1 MEKET
6 LAQGSASM
14 VDCVRERLGGLGP
27 VPILI
32 QVISTIGWAVL
43 AVLLCYGGVKLFDLL
58 DPIDYRQEIERGN
71 IAAAIVVAAV
81 ILALASIVI
90 VSIAV

>member
-1 MEKET
+1 M
-6 LAQGSASM
+6 
-14 VDCVRERLGGLGP
+14 
-27 VPILI
+27 PILI
-32 QVISTIGWAVL
+32 QVVSTIGWAVL
-43 AVLLCYGGVKLFDLL
+43 AVVLCYGGVQLFDLF
-58 DPIDYRQEIERGN
+58 DPIDYREEIERGN